1 MENKK
6 LHAQYGVIVSLL
18 VVTLGYFSVIKDS
31 VTITVDA
38 YCAAVSEEK
47 RLQLRDSLDNRIVI
61 NCETKKTHKL

>member
-1 MENKK
+1 VENKK

-47 RLQLRDSLDNRIVI
+47 TLAVKR
-61 NCETKKTHKL
+61 

>member
-18 VVTLGYFSVIKDS
+18 VVTLGYFSMIKDS

-38 YCAAVSEEK
+38 YCSAVSEEK
-47 RLQLRDSLDNRIVI
+47 RVQLRESLDNRIVI
-61 NCETKKTHKL
+61 NCAKKD